1 MVLQSTPNRSASVRQ
16 QLQDWKITQFE
27 YLPSNGFVFKATD
40 SQIAILRAKPFTR
53 YIGNYEPAY
62 KLSPELGTRHF
73 VSAERN
79 QLQNLGI
86 MDMVVTLHIGERPDD
101 VRTGAQITS
110 VDASGPRFLIQIRGT
125 YFDAVMLAK
134 QDSVAFIEQ
143 VSEAVL
149 RNDVTKWV
157 IQTNQTNN
165 TAIWERDIIGQ
176 NLIAGLIDSKMYMG
190 HNAFRDD
197 INNTAGPNH
206 RKVVMYNSSSGQTGG
221 DGHGTHTAGT
231 LAGDRQP
238 VDGQTFRNG
247 MAYRARIAFTNLS
260 DVGGSNLYAKL
271 VTAYAAGARDH
282 SNSWGDD
289 GTRQYTSWCQQI
301 DQFSWDYEDATVGF
315 AVSNGS
321 ISTTPENA
329 KSCLAVGATQ
339 QAPNQELHGSGG
351 SGPTSD
357 GRRKPEIYAPGVNIW
372 SAQSGTTNGYIA
384 FTGTSM
390 ACPAVV
396 GGCLLIR
403 QWMRNGYF
411 VNGLSQGPAYVA
423 PVTGS
428 LIRAL
433 AINGTSDM
441 TGISGYPSNR
451 EGWGRMIL
459 DNVLWFAGES
469 RRTIPWSLR
478 NSNGLLQGEQ
488 RVFRF
493 QVLDSGTPLKI
504 SMSFTDF
511 PGAVFASDPVVNN
524 VDLEVV
530 APDGTLYLGNV
541 FSGGQS
547 VTGGTADT
555 KNSTEMVLLNA
566 PQTGT
571 WQIRARVTTLN
582 NGGRQGFAVVA
593 NGNINRTPGG

>member
-315 AVSNGS
+315 AVSAQPPR
-321 ISTTPENA
+321 TPRVALPWEQPNKRRTKNCTA
-329 KSCLAVGATQ
+329 
-339 QAPNQELHGSGG
+339 QAEADRHR
-351 SGPTSD
+351 T
-357 GRRKPEIYAPGVNIW
+357 E
-372 SAQSGTTNGYIA
+372 
-384 FTGTSM
+384 
-390 ACPAVV
+390 
-396 GGCLLIR
+396 
-403 QWMRNGYF
+403 
-411 VNGLSQGPAYVA
+411 
-423 PVTGS
+423 
-428 LIRAL
+428 
-433 AINGTSDM
+433 
-441 TGISGYPSNR
+441 
-451 EGWGRMIL
+451 
-459 DNVLWFAGES
+459 GES
-469 RRTIPWSLR
+469 P
-478 NSNGLLQGEQ
+478 
-488 RVFRF
+488 RF
-493 QVLDSGTPLKI
+493 TRL
-504 SMSFTDF
+504 
-511 PGAVFASDPVVNN
+511 A
-524 VDLEVV
+524 
-530 APDGTLYLGNV
+530 
-541 FSGGQS
+541 
-547 VTGGTADT
+547 
-555 KNSTEMVLLNA
+555 
-566 PQTGT
+566 
-571 WQIRARVTTLN
+571 
-582 NGGRQGFAVVA
+582 
-593 NGNINRTPGG
+593 